1 MTKTDFLDA
10 LAKETGLNRKACAA
24 FLEASIKI
32 TQETLKQGDEIKL
45 VGFGTF
51 KVTERA
57 ARTGRN
63 PKSGETIHIKAA
75 KVPTFKAGKE
85 FKDALN

>member
-1 MTKTDFLDA
+1 MTKTELIDA
-10 LAKETGLNRKACAA
+10 LAKETGFNRKDGEA
-24 FLEASIKI
+24 FLNAYIKLTKEA
-32 TQETLKQGDEIKL
+32 LKQGDEIKL

>member
-1 MTKTDFLDA
+1 MTKTELIDA
-10 LAKETGLNRKACAA
+10 LAKETGLNRKEGAA
-24 FLEASIKI
+24 FLEAYIKI

-51 KVTERA
+51 KVAERA

-63 PKSGETIHIKAA
+63 PKSGETIQIKAA